1 MSGEDAVSKRK
12 SSAAV
17 YGTLSGAGAA
27 AADKKR
33 DRPKRAESVAL
44 DSGRKKIGSASL
56 RQGALDGNDSSE
68 EQQFSQRSARSSRR
82 SLRPSASGD
91 ALDAMSGQE
100 GTKRVVA
107 LEVQVDS
114 LSSHTAEPPHLP
126 IQQFIAPSH
135 ISQRYRDFLTWARK
149 LNHSYNTLEVIL
161 LGAHGAGKSALID
174 ALTGFPVSPI
184 GVTTKRPIHF
194 HLLDEPA
201 AQSAKFTVR
210 DSSGDFSCLLPEQ
223 AATEIRKRNKRS
235 LEPIFVQIEFA
246 WGFELTLIDTPA
258 ARTPEDISLWTSA
271 PSLAQRIFLCV
282 ECCPNEK
289 QHKPNTRVTDTLS
302 LLPILRRVDP
312 AMSNTFCILTRFDDF
327 LDSFCGEPGVVEA
340 AINAVSEEQHIVFAT
355 LPSDEIRTA
364 AYAHKDSDTF
374 FKTKIWQYDAR
385 DAHSLSRWF
394 DLAATQAFLA
404 NHQGVACLRSCIFGA
419 FERHLNAL
427 VPELSQ
433 AFADHDTAL
442 KSQLS
447 ALKRIR
453 SRWNVENIRSSACE
467 YATLYLRL
475 LDDLIAGS
483 SIGQPHS
490 RGQTLKE
497 EEAETGLSWAAAVSG
512 LDSPIGPP
520 QTSRSSGAQASLRLY
535 GAPQLFRLLDDF
547 RAFALKLEMPA
558 VADSELSITSV
569 DPAWT
574 ASEIARSKVE
584 QQFVPLMHQLLDR
597 SFQVLKRTAT
607 VADAVADEVVLTGAV
622 KAQASSAPN
631 VSSRRIGRSLS
642 RIPSTLS
649 SSVLSAELETSVKTA
664 SSVVTHLKAQPRR
677 DSRLEPL
684 SPSNAPQQEPTAQEL
699 DLLQEHTTASQVAV
713 LTSKVTQR
721 EFPEFASFLKQS
733 FLFGLSTL
741 QRKCMQRCEDEF
753 YGAHTLYWEL
763 TGGVDPLALAG
774 MAISERQSS
783 VKKLVLKLYAEIKS
797 RLIDGFVRNVQTYFL
812 NQSSYLDLMKSVLS
826 EVSTLPHATI
836 MDMFKLNAITGAL
849 DRRIVSLER
858 KCSSLAAAQ
867 SKFSY
872 LIK

>member
-1 MSGEDAVSKRK
+1 
-12 SSAAV
+12 
-17 YGTLSGAGAA
+17 
-27 AADKKR
+27 
-33 DRPKRAESVAL
+33 
-44 DSGRKKIGSASL
+44 L
-56 RQGALDGNDSSE
+56 RQGALDGLNDSSE
-68 EQQFSQRSARSSRR
+68 EQQFSPSPQRSARGSRR
-82 SLRPSASGD
+82 SLRPSASDD
-91 ALDAMSGQE
+91 ALDSMSGQDAS
-100 GTKRVVA
+100 KRTVA
-107 LEVQVDS
+107 LEVQVES
-114 LSSHTAEPPHLP
+114 LSSHSPSQPNLASDA
-126 IQQFIAPSH
+126 FIAPAP

-149 LNHSYNTLEVIL
+149 LNHAYTPLELVL
-161 LGAHGAGKSALID
+161 LGAHGAGKSALVD
-174 ALTGFPVSPI
+174 ALTGFPISPI

-194 HLLDEPA
+194 HLLDDPS
-201 AQSAKFTVR
+201 AQAAKFSVR
-210 DSSGDFSCLLPEQ
+210 DSSGDFTCLLPEQ
-223 AATEIRKRNKRS
+223 AANEIRKRNKRS
-235 LEPIFVQIEFA
+235 LEPVFVQIEFA
-246 WGFELTLIDTPA
+246 WGFELTIVDTPA
-258 ARTPEDISLWTSA
+258 ARSPEDISIWASSPSSA
-271 PSLAQRIFLCV
+271 ERIFLCV
-282 ECCPNEK
+282 ECCPNDK

-302 LLPILRRVDP
+302 ILPIIRRIDP
-312 AMSNTFCILTRFDDF
+312 AMSNTFCVLTRFDDF
-327 LDSFCGEPGVVEA
+327 LDSFCGEPSVVEA
-340 AINAVSEEQHIVFAT
+340 AVNAVSGQPILFAT

-394 DLAATQAFLA
+394 DLAATPAFLSK
-404 NHQGVACLRSCIFGA
+404 HQGIVCLRNLIFRA

-433 AFADHDTAL
+433 AFADHDAAL
-442 KSQLS
+442 KEQLNS
-447 ALKRIR
+447 LKRIR

-475 LDDLIAGS
+475 LDDLVGGS

-497 EEAETGLSWAAAVSG
+497 EELETGLSWAAAVSG
-512 LDSPIGPP
+512 LDSPLSPP
-520 QTSRSSGAQASLRLY
+520 QTSRSNAQSALRLY

-547 RAFALKLEMPA
+547 RAFALKLEMPS

-607 VADAVADEVVLTGAV
+607 VADAVADELVLSGAV
-622 KAQASSAPN
+622 KAQANAVPKA
-631 VSSRRIGRSLS
+631 SSRRVGRSLS

-649 SSVLSAELETSVKTA
+649 ASVLAAELETNVKTA
-664 SSVVTHLKAQPRR
+664 SSVIAHLRTQPRR

-684 SPSNAPQQEPTAQEL
+684 TSNNADTPLQEVSVQDF
-699 DLLQEHTTASQVAV
+699 DLLQEHTAASQVAI

-721 EFPEFASFLKQS
+721 EFPAFSSFLKQS
-733 FLFGLSTL
+733 FLFGLTTL

-812 NQSSYLDLMKSVLS
+812 NQSSYLDLMKTVLS
-826 EVSTLPHATI
+826 EVSTLPNESVV
-836 MDMFKLNAITGAL
+836 DMFKLNAITSAL
-849 DRRIVSLER
+849 DRRIASIDR
-858 KCSSLAAAQ
+858 KCTSLALAQ
-867 SKFSY
+867 SKFSN